1 MCNYSRFKMLL
12 HSINWFGY
20 AFRHTRCSLK
30 MCIYVMS
37 CDGKRIRF
45 DSNLI
50 LLPEGSETLREAQKP
65 EVART
70 RQGMEQEVPPIMT
83 WRTQT

>member
-1 MCNYSRFKMLL
+1 
-12 HSINWFGY
+12 
-20 AFRHTRCSLK
+20 
-30 MCIYVMS
+30 MS
-37 CDGKRIRF
+37 CDGKRIGF